1 MPLKK
6 GSNDETVSENISE
19 LVDSG
24 RPQDQAVAIAMSKA
38 GKDKKTSAP
47 KPMAKPKKA
56 AGGPPQGLKM
66 KSSPGGP
73 HTPGEK
79 KKRRAREAKKNASSR
94 PAHMRNRP
102 QY

>member
-6 GSNDETVSENISE
+6 GSSDETVSENISE

-24 RPQDQAVAIAMSKA
+24 RPQDQAVAIAMSEA

-47 KPMAKPKKA
+47 KPMAKPEKGKT
-56 AGGPPQGLKM
+56 PKRI
-66 KSSPGGP
+66 KTEDPGGP
-73 HTPGEK
+73 HTPGAK
-79 KKRRAREAKKNASSR
+79 KKRAAKKVASR

-102 QY
+102 AY

>member
-1 MPLKK
+1 MPLKQGK
-6 GSNDETVSENISE
+6 SDETVSENISE

-24 RPQDQAVAIAMSKA
+24 KPQDQAVAIATSEA
-38 GKDKKTSAP
+38 GKDKKTAAP
-47 KPMAKPKKA
+47 KPWPKPKKA
-56 AGGPPQGLKM
+56 KGGPPKRAEM

-79 KKRRAREAKKNASSR
+79 KKRAAKKADSGR

-102 QY
+102 VY